1 MPHVNGEGGS
11 STLCR
16 FPVNTAPGGVIQ
28 YEPINPIR
36 NTYDMSGTRITRFR
50 VVLQDQHGDPV
61 DTRSEEWNCTIVLEY
76 EMPSALPTADTT
88 ERYKLLAARY
98 FSELVPRQLKE
109 GAPPQPQRQSR
120 RRGGWNG
127 RRRQR
132 L

>member
-1 MPHVNGEGGS
+1 MM
-11 STLCR
+11 
-16 FPVNTAPGGVIQ
+16 Q
-28 YEPINPIR
+28 YLGNFAR
-36 NTYDMSGTRITRFR
+36 T
-50 VVLQDQHGDPV
+50 GDPN
-61 DTRSEEWNCTIVLEY
+61 DGSGA
-76 EMPSALPTADTT
+76 SAGGPLPHWEPHSPQSAEVMALGGEPAMATLPAETT

-109 GAPPQPQRQSR
+109 GAPPPPQRQPR

>member
-1 MPHVNGEGGS
+1 MRSAGYKFYTCSTKDFIAPHHTHS
-11 STLCR
+11 LPSIS
-16 FPVNTAPGGVIQ
+16 AP
-28 YEPINPIR
+28 
-36 NTYDMSGTRITRFR
+36 
-50 VVLQDQHGDPV
+50 
-61 DTRSEEWNCTIVLEY
+61 
-76 EMPSALPTADTT
+76 LPAETT